1 MKTNSKIRGL
11 IGLLLIFAGI
21 SYGYVRLYL
30 NQKGKLETYETARSG
45 KPALLLDKQVSC
57 LALEEFLMNEGYCG
71 DQGEASFI
79 ASHIVRRIKEIRG
92 NLPSLNVLAKRDIK
106 KDFAFYL
113 NDSTVRSGLMNFPK
127 SSQRVLS
134 HEFAKGVNETTEA
147 ILADST
153 YKNPEIDADGH
164 LDRKS
169 VV

>member
-71 DQGEASFI
+71 DQGEA
-79 ASHIVRRIKEIRG
+79 
-92 NLPSLNVLAKRDIK
+92 
-106 KDFAFYL
+106 
-113 NDSTVRSGLMNFPK
+113 
-127 SSQRVLS
+127 
-134 HEFAKGVNETTEA
+134 
-147 ILADST
+147 
-153 YKNPEIDADGH
+153 
-164 LDRKS
+164 
-169 VV
+169 